1 MTYPL
6 PFVAAVV
13 ADLNKE
19 NIPIVEYGD
28 LLNARFG
35 YPVCINTIRWAI
47 PDSEVSRVSKILLE
61 HNIPKGGIIAH
72 YARSYGKWETAGE
85 MHKHGSTRIQLIPLS
100 TLHLSL
106 EDCEEVT
113 STFSLQQKALIPK
126 PQPYLISLIRIL
138 QSLPL
143 GLPRVP
149 IIADTA
155 LFLDYCVFPRLPDD
169 EDEESES
176 EEHFQQRVEQAL
188 SLVRQWDWR
197 PEDAEYFDLSEQIIR
212 NCQLL
217 YTLKA

>member
-19 NIPIVEYGD
+19 NIPIVEYGA

-35 YPVCINTIRWAI
+35 YPVCINTVRWGV
-47 PDSEVSRVSKILLE
+47 PDSEVSRVSRILLE
-61 HNIPKGGIIAH
+61 HNIPKGGIIPH
-72 YARSYGKWETAGE
+72 YAQSYGKWETAGE
-85 MHKHGSTRIQLIPLS
+85 MHKYQSTRIHIIPLS

-113 STFSLQQKALIPK
+113 PTFSVQHKALIPK
-126 PQPYLISLIRIL
+126 PRPYLISLIRIL
-138 QSLPL
+138 Q
-143 GLPRVP
+143 
-149 IIADTA
+149 
-155 LFLDYCVFPRLPDD
+155 LPDD

-176 EEHFQQRVEQAL
+176 EEHFQQRVGQAL
-188 SLVRQWDWR
+188 SLIRQWDWKS
-197 PEDAEYFDLSEQIIR
+197 EEAKYLDLSERMIR